1 MKPTTC
7 KTQAPATPKRF
18 AEPERRHLLT
28 SRGLGPLVVQ
38 RLEEAG
44 MVSIAAL
51 RHAGVDAVVLAMCQ
65 PGTNLAWRNRR
76 RALRCA
82 LDTYGH

>member
-1 MKPTTC
+1 MSSC
-7 KTQAPATPKRF
+7 KAQATATSTHF

-44 MVSIAAL
+44 MASIAAL
-51 RHAGVDAVVLAMCQ
+51 RHVGVDAVVLAMCR

-76 RALRCA
+76 RALRSA

>member
-1 MKPTTC
+1 
-7 KTQAPATPKRF
+7 
-18 AEPERRHLLT
+18 
-28 SRGLGPLVVQ
+28 VVQ

-51 RHAGVDAVVLAMCQ
+51 RHVGVDAVVLAMCR

-76 RALRCA
+76 RALRSA